1 MRWHPKRPGCASLA
15 MLLLVSGCAST
26 HPAVPPGRLVAG
38 AAIGAVLGGAVGCA
52 TGAFIDDNH
61 GATRGENAKGYEIGC
76 PTGAVVGALAG
87 LLAAE
92 ETYHAPPPPVA
103 TATPTPVA
111 TPAPTPVPT
120 PVPNEK
126 LVLRGVHFDFDR
138 SDIRP
143 EDEPV
148 LDEAVTVLK
157 SGPQVRLY
165 VDGYCD
171 AIGSD
176 DYNLELSAERSASV
190 VTYLEN
196 AGISPGRLVPRG
208 FGKTHF
214 VATNDTDEGRAQNR
228 RVELVPVT
236 E

>member
-1 MRWHPKRPGCASLA
+1 MIRYPK
-15 MLLLVSGCAST
+15 LLGPACLMALVLVSGCASSMR
-26 HPAVPPGRLVAG
+26 PVAPPKRLIVG
-38 AAIGAVLGGAVGCA
+38 AALGTLFGAAAGCTTA
-52 TGAFIDDNH
+52 AFIDEDDP
-61 GATRGENAKGYEIGC
+61 TTYVIGC
-76 PTGAVVGALAG
+76 GAGALAG
-87 LLAAE
+87 GVAGTIIAA
-92 ETYHAPPPPVA
+92 ETYHAPPPP
-103 TATPTPVA
+103 PVA
-111 TPAPTPVPT
+111 TPTPTPVPT
-120 PVPNEK
+120 PTPEATPVPKEK

-148 LDEAVTVLK
+148 LDEAVRILK
-157 SGPQVRLY
+157 TEPQVRLY

-176 DYNLELSAERSASV
+176 DYNEELSAERAASV

-196 AGISPGRLVPRG
+196 AGIAAGRLIPRG

-228 RVELVPVT
+228 RVELVPLT